1 MPTQQPTQNP
11 QEVFQAFAKE
21 ITRFYEGFAANQGQ
35 EMLQEFMQAW
45 EAWYQQSLQNPQ
57 QWLDL
62 VTHYQQDQLKLWMN
76 LLGTKPN
83 EPPTPVVSPPP
94 GDRRFAAKE
103 WQENPVFNYV
113 RQSYLLTSNLLN
125 DMAKVTPLEESNK
138 KKLLF
143 YTKYFVDAISPS
155 NFAMTNP
162 EVMRL
167 AMETKGQSLMDGLKN
182 LLTDLE
188 KGRISMTDETAFQ
201 LGKNL
206 AVTPGAVVYEND
218 LMQLLQYQP
227 TTEKV
232 LDRPLVIVPPC
243 INKFYILDL
252 SPENSLIKYAVDQG
266 NTVFVIS
273 WVNPGMELRDYSW
286 DDYLELG
293 VFTAFKVIKEI
304 TGAEQIN
311 AGSWCIGGTIL
322 ASALAVMHQKQDLSV
337 ASATYFTTLLDFS
350 EPGDLGVFID
360 EVQIARRE
368 SQVKYKGLLSGKDLA
383 LTFSMLRANDLIWS
397 YVISNYLKG
406 QTPPPFDILYWN
418 SDPTNLPANMYSYYI
433 RNLYLDNKLIQPN
446 ALTMCEVPV
455 DLRNIKTPSYFLS
468 TLEDHIAPWKT
479 TFNSTE
485 LFAGPIEFVL
495 GASGHIAG
503 VINPPAKKK
512 RNYWIGGEL
521 GKGPE
526 HWQKTAKSAAGSWWP
541 YWSAWLQKQGGN
553 EIPAPKELGNTKY
566 RVIEA
571 APGRYVTK
579 RLN

>member
-1 MPTQQPTQNP
+1 MLTQQPTKNP
-11 QEVFQAFAKE
+11 QEIFQAFAKE

-273 WVNPGMELRDYSW
+273 WVNPGIELRDYSW

-293 VFTAFKVIKEI
+293 VFTAFKVIKEWI
-304 TGAEQIN
+304 
-311 AGSWCIGGTIL
+311 
-322 ASALAVMHQKQDLSV
+322 
-337 ASATYFTTLLDFS
+337 F
-350 EPGDLGVFID
+350 
-360 EVQIARRE
+360 
-368 SQVKYKGLLSGKDLA
+368 
-383 LTFSMLRANDLIWS
+383 
-397 YVISNYLKG
+397 
-406 QTPPPFDILYWN
+406 
-418 SDPTNLPANMYSYYI
+418 
-433 RNLYLDNKLIQPN
+433 
-446 ALTMCEVPV
+446 
-455 DLRNIKTPSYFLS
+455 PSC
-468 TLEDHIAPWKT
+468 
-479 TFNSTE
+479 
-485 LFAGPIEFVL
+485 
-495 GASGHIAG
+495 
-503 VINPPAKKK
+503 
-512 RNYWIGGEL
+512 
-521 GKGPE
+521 
-526 HWQKTAKSAAGSWWP
+526 
-541 YWSAWLQKQGGN
+541 
-553 EIPAPKELGNTKY
+553 
-566 RVIEA
+566 
-571 APGRYVTK
+571 
-579 RLN
+579 